1 MTSHARRFVAGVIAL
16 MIVTQA
22 SAAYAY
28 LHLSI
33 STSTGTK
40 LLTWRGGQVRWFA
53 TNRGVSGVTP
63 SQFQTEVE
71 RAFATWQAVP
81 TASVSF
87 QFVGFTSA
95 LPSQED
101 GVTVLGFEAEPDLER
116 VLGATSFVVDLTTGD
131 IVESDVFFNTIFS
144 WSVATAGE
152 AGRFDLQSVAVHE
165 IGHLIGLGHSAL
177 GETEIRPTGGRRVL
191 ASSAVMFPISM
202 GAGSIG
208 DRTLQPDDIAGA
220 SALYPAGGFDENT
233 GAIEGRVR
241 RSNRG
246 VLGAHVAA
254 FNLKDGTLIGGFALG
269 DAGEFQIKG
278 LAPGAY
284 VIRVEP
290 LDDGDIDS
298 FFEPGDIDI
307 NFQATFYDR
316 LAVAPPG
323 GASDS
328 FDVTVRPK

>member
-1 MTSHARRFVAGVIAL
+1 MTRHPRSYVAAL
-16 MIVTQA
+16 VALLIVAQA
-22 SAAYAY
+22 SATHAY

-40 LLTWRGGQVRWFA
+40 LLTWPAARVRWFA
-53 TNRGVSGVTP
+53 TNGGVPGVTAL
-63 SQFQTEVE
+63 QFQSEVE
-71 RAFATWQAVP
+71 RAFATWGAVP
-81 TASVSF
+81 TATISS

-101 GVTVLGFEAEPDLER
+101 NLTVLGFEAEPDLDR
-116 VLGATSFVVDLTTGD
+116 VLGATSFVVDITNGD
-131 IVESDVFFNTIFS
+131 IVESDVFFNTIFT
-144 WSVATAGE
+144 WSVAAAGE
-152 AGRFDLQSVAVHE
+152 TGRFDLQSVALHE

-191 ASSAVMFPISM
+191 ASSSVMFPISL
-202 GAGSIG
+202 GPGVIS
-208 DRTLQPDDIAGA
+208 DRVLQPDDIVGV
-220 SALYPAGGFDENT
+220 SALYPDSQFDENT

-241 RSNRG
+241 RSGHG

-254 FNLKDGTLIGGFALG
+254 FSLKDGTLVGAFALG
-269 DAGEFQIKG
+269 DEGEFQIKG

-290 LDDGDIDS
+290 LDDADIDS
-298 FFEPGDIDI
+298 FFEPVDIDI
-307 NFQATFYDR
+307 DFQAMFYDR
-316 LAVAPPG
+316 LAVAPAG

>member
-1 MTSHARRFVAGVIAL
+1 MRARARSFVAALVALVIV
-16 MIVTQA
+16 MQA

-28 LHLSI
+28 LHLTV
-33 STSTGTK
+33 STRTGTK
-40 LLTWRGGQVRWFA
+40 LVTWNGGRVRWFA
-53 TNRGVSGVTP
+53 TNGGVSGVTAT
-63 SQFQTEVE
+63 QFQTEVE
-71 RAFATWQAVP
+71 RAFATWEAVP

-101 GVTVLGFEAEPDLER
+101 DLTVLGFEAEPDMER
-116 VLGATSFVVDLTTGD
+116 VLGATSFVVDFTTGD
-131 IVESDVFFNTIFS
+131 ILESDVFFNTIFL
-144 WSVATAGE
+144 WSVAPAGE
-152 AGRFDLQSVAVHE
+152 SGRFDLRSVALHE
-165 IGHLIGLGHSAL
+165 IGHVIGLGHSAL

-191 ASSAVMFPISM
+191 ASSAVMFPISL
-202 GAGSIG
+202 GPGSVA
-208 DRTLQPDDIAGA
+208 DRTLQPDDVAGV
-220 SALYPAGGFDENT
+220 SALYPGGGFDQNT

-241 RSNRG
+241 RPTRG

-254 FNLKDGTLIGGFALG
+254 FSLKDGTLIGGFSLG
-269 DAGEFQIKG
+269 DEGEFQIKG

-290 LDDGDIDS
+290 LDDADIDS
-298 FFEPGDIDI
+298 FFEPGDVDI

-316 LAVAPPG
+316 LAVAPAG

>member
-1 MTSHARRFVAGVIAL
+1 MTTRRRSFVAGLVAL
-16 MIVTQA
+16 LILAQA
-22 SAAYAY
+22 SAAHAY
-28 LHLSI
+28 LHLSV
-33 STSTGTK
+33 STGTRTR
-40 LLTWRGGQVRWFA
+40 LLTWNVGRVRWFA
-53 TNRGVSGVTP
+53 TNTGVAGVTA

-71 RAFATWQAVP
+71 RAFATWEAVP
-81 TASVSF
+81 TATVSF

-101 GVTVLGFEAEPDLER
+101 NLTVLGFEPEPDMER
-116 VLGATSFVVDLTTGD
+116 VLGATSFVVDVSTGD
-131 IVESDVFFNTIFS
+131 ILESDVFFNTIFT
-144 WSVATAGE
+144 WSVAPAGE
-152 AGRFDLQSVAVHE
+152 AGRFDLQSVALHE

-191 ASSAVMFPISM
+191 ASSAVMFPISL
-202 GAGSIG
+202 GPGSIA
-208 DRTLQPDDIAGA
+208 DRTLQPDDIAGV
-220 SALYPAGGFDENT
+220 SALYPGSDFERTT

-241 RSNRG
+241 RSG
-246 VLGAHVAA
+246 GAVVGAHVSA
-254 FNLKDGTLIGGFALG
+254 FSLKDGTLIGGFALG
-269 DAGEFQIKG
+269 DQGEFQIKG

-290 LDDGDIDS
+290 LDDGDIES
-298 FFEPGDIDI
+298 FFDSDDIDI
-307 NFQATFYDR
+307 NFQVTFYDR